1 MVEAVTIQRP
11 RRWDAPFSEDM
22 DNVAVERVLALE
34 PFRDMDRDRF
44 PDTLSL
50 AGIISNDTRIV
61 RFQDGDIVMREGDY
75 GNSAFLVISGQV
87 RVVLPPG
94 LPETMLGRA
103 PSKKKG
109 LLQAV
114 AQLWR
119 NPPYPEVRDSYTA
132 EENKGTASRIGG
144 DHEARIFIQDV
155 PMVLDE
161 HRTAALGAGDM
172 FGEIAALGRSQ
183 RTATVLS
190 DGPAELLEIRWQ
202 GLRDIRRRVDDFR
215 KHVDRLYRE
224 RSLASH
230 LQATPMFQ
238 HLDQDAINRIVDET
252 LFETY
257 GDFDWHTQ
265 YQRSRDDSFT
275 TRLASEPTIVT
286 EGDYP
291 DGLLLVRAGF
301 ARVSQSVNNGHRT
314 LRYIGRGAVFGMAEI
329 VHNWRQD
336 AAHKTDYDDQA
347 DDQSG
352 QGDQAGL
359 TGPTGQNAAG
369 ALQVKTLQT
378 TLRALGYVDILRV
391 PTTVIEELVLPTL
404 SDEELALYG
413 HSDELAE
420 TSDTF
425 LGAKTTDQSMIDP
438 GMLEFLVEHRYING
452 TATMLIDLDRC
463 VRCDECAVACS
474 RAHDNN
480 PRFNR
485 HGRRHDHYMVA
496 NACMHC
502 MDPVCMIGCPTGAIH
517 RASPGGQVVI
527 NDTTCIGCATCA
539 NSCPYDNIR
548 MVEVRGGNGAFIRD
562 TVTNAPIVKATK
574 CDLCLDQLGGPAC
587 ERACPHD
594 ALKRVDMQD
603 LTDLGKWLNR

>member
-1 MVEAVTIQRP
+1 MLEAVTIQRP
-11 RRWDAPFSEDM
+11 RRWDSPFSEDM
-22 DNVAVERVLALE
+22 DNVEVDRILGLE

-44 PDTLSL
+44 PDTLTL

-61 RFQDGDIVMREGDY
+61 RCQDGDIVMREGDY
-75 GNSAFLVISGQV
+75 GNSAFLVVSGQV

-94 LPETMLGRA
+94 LSETMLGRA
-103 PSKKKG
+103 PSQKKG

-132 EENKGTASRIGG
+132 EESKGTANRADG
-144 DHEARIFIQDV
+144 DQQARVFLQDV
-155 PMVLDE
+155 PTVLNE
-161 HRTAALGAGDM
+161 HRTAVLGAGDM
-172 FGEIAALGRSQ
+172 FGEIAALGRTQ
-183 RTATVLS
+183 RTATVIS
-190 DGPAELLEIRWQ
+190 DGPSELLEIRWQ

-238 HLDQDAINRIVDET
+238 HLDDAAISRIADET

-257 GDFDWHTQ
+257 GDFDWNTQ
-265 YQRSRDDSFT
+265 YQRGRGESFSR
-275 TRLASEPTIVT
+275 RLAREPIIVA
-286 EGDYP
+286 EDDYP

-301 ARVSQSVNNGHRT
+301 ARVSQAVNNGHRT
-314 LRYIGRGAVFGMAEI
+314 VRYIGRGAFFGMAEI
-329 VHNWRQD
+329 IHNWQSD
-336 AAHKTDYDDQA
+336 AGDA
-347 DDQSG
+347 DDN
-352 QGDQAGL
+352 GDAVGDG
-359 TGPTGQNAAG
+359 GPVET
-369 ALQVKTLQT
+369 KTLQA

-391 PTTVIEELVLPTL
+391 PTAVIEELVLPTL
-404 SDEELALYG
+404 SPEA
-413 HSDELAE
+413 LAE
-420 TSDTF
+420 YSKLDEYQDPKNDNNVI
-425 LGAKTTDQSMIDP
+425 GDGGEQPIDP

-452 TATMLIDLDRC
+452 TATMLMDLDRC
-463 VRCDECAVACS
+463 VRCDECVLACA

-485 HGRRHDHYMVA
+485 HGRRHDHFMVA

-517 RASPGGQVVI
+517 RSSSGGQVVI
-527 NDTTCIGCATCA
+527 NDMSCIGCATCA

-548 MVEVRGGNGAFIRD
+548 MVEVRDGNGALIRD

-574 CDLCLDQLGGPAC
+574 CDLCLDQPGGPAC
-587 ERACPHD
+587 QRACPHD

-603 LTDLGKWLNR
+603 LTDLGRWLNR

>member
-1 MVEAVTIQRP
+1 MVKAVTIQRP
-11 RRWDAPFSEDM
+11 RRWDQPFSEDM
-22 DNVAVERVLALE
+22 DDVEVERILGLDL
-34 PFRDMDRDRF
+34 FREMDRDRF

-50 AGIISNDTRIV
+50 PGIIRNDTRV
-61 RFQDGDIVMREGDY
+61 VHCQDGDIVMREGDY

-103 PSKKKG
+103 PSQKKG

-119 NPPYPEVRDSYTA
+119 NPTYPEVRNRYDVKA
-132 EENKGTASRIGG
+132 GEGTASRPD
-144 DHEARIFIQDV
+144 DHEQARVFLQDV
-155 PMVLDE
+155 PRVLDA
-161 HRTAALGAGDM
+161 HRTATLTAGDM
-172 FGEIAALGRSQ
+172 LGEIAALGRSQ
-183 RTATVLS
+183 RTATVFS
-190 DGPAELLEIRWQ
+190 DGPSELLEIRWQ
-202 GLRDIRRRVDDFR
+202 GLRDIRRRVDEFR

-230 LQATPMFQ
+230 LRATPMFR
-238 HLDQDAINRIVDET
+238 HLDEAAIARIVDET

-257 GDFDWHTQ
+257 GDFDWQTQ
-265 YQRSRDDSFT
+265 YQRDRGESFNR
-275 TRLASEPTIVT
+275 RLAGEPVIVA

-301 ARVSQSVNNGHRT
+301 ARVSQAVNNGHKT
-314 LRYIGRGAVFGMAEI
+314 IRYIGRGAVFGMAEI
-329 VHNWRQD
+329 IHNWSD
-336 AAHKTDYDDQA
+336 EAGGAKPDGDGEAAADQ
-347 DDQSG
+347 
-352 QGDQAGL
+352 
-359 TGPTGQNAAG
+359 TI
-369 ALQVKTLQT
+369 TLQA

-391 PTTVIEELVLPTL
+391 PTSVIEEFVLPTL
-404 SDEELALYG
+404 TSQ
-413 HSDELAE
+413 ELAE
-420 TSDTF
+420 YGELDRHLDYLERSTADDD
-425 LGAKTTDQSMIDP
+425 GASRLIEP
-438 GMLEFLVEHRYING
+438 GMLEFLVENRFING
-452 TATMLIDLDRC
+452 TATMLMDLDRC
-463 VRCDECAVACS
+463 VRCDDCVVACA

-517 RASPGGQVVI
+517 RSSAGGQVVI
-527 NDTTCIGCATCA
+527 NDVTCIGCATCA

-548 MVEVRGGNGAFIRD
+548 MVEVRDDNGAFIRD

-574 CDLCLDQLGGPAC
+574 CDLCLDQPGGPAC
-587 ERACPHD
+587 QRACPHD
-594 ALKRVDMQD
+594 ALKRADMQN
-603 LTDLGKWLNR
+603 LAELGSWLNR

>member
-11 RRWDAPFSEDM
+11 RRWDSPFSDQMGNAE
-22 DNVAVERVLALE
+22 VERVLSLE
-34 PFRDMDRDRF
+34 LFRDMDRDRF

-50 AGIISNDTRIV
+50 AGIISNDTRV
-61 RFQDGDIVMREGDY
+61 VNFQDGDIVMREGDY
-75 GNSAFLVISGQV
+75 GNSAFLVIQGQV

-94 LPETMLGRA
+94 LSETMLGRA
-103 PSKKKG
+103 PTAKKS
-109 LLQAV
+109 LMQAV

-119 NPPYPEVRDSYTA
+119 NPPYAEVRDSYATVGGQ
-132 EENKGTASRIGG
+132 GTTSRADG
-144 DHEARIFIQDV
+144 DPQARIFLQDV
-155 PMVLDE
+155 PAVLNE
-161 HRTAALGAGDM
+161 HRTATIGPGDM
-172 FGEIAALGRSQ
+172 FGEIAALGRTQ
-183 RTATVLS
+183 RTATVIS
-190 DGPAELLEIRWQ
+190 DGPSELLEIRWQ

-238 HLDQDAINRIVDET
+238 HLDEDAISHIVDET

-265 YQRSRDDSFT
+265 YQRSRDESFAQ
-275 TRLASEPTIVT
+275 RLAGEPVIVA

-301 ARVSQSVNNGHRT
+301 ARVSQIINNGNQT

-329 VHNWRQD
+329 IHNWRQD
-336 AAHKTDYDDQA
+336 HA
-347 DDQSG
+347 DREPTNS
-352 QGDQAGL
+352 
-359 TGPTGQNAAG
+359 TGEEHSPVAETM
-369 ALQVKTLQT
+369 ALQA

-391 PTTVIEELVLPTL
+391 PTTVIEKYVLPTL
-404 SDEELALYG
+404 SQVELSQYG
-413 HSDELAE
+413 LLDRPLAGTKE
-420 TSDTF
+420 PENDRH
-425 LGAKTTDQSMIDP
+425 AKAPTIEPTIEP

-452 TATMLIDLDRC
+452 TATMLIDMDRC
-463 VRCDECAVACS
+463 VRCDECVTACA

-527 NDTTCIGCATCA
+527 NDSTCIGCATCA

-548 MVEVRGGNGAFIRD
+548 MVEVRDGQGMLIRD
-562 TVTNAPIVKATK
+562 TVTNAPIIKATK

-587 ERACPHD
+587 QRACPHD
-594 ALKRVDMQD
+594 ALKRADMQD
-603 LTDLGKWLNR
+603 LPDLGKWLNR

>member
-11 RRWDAPFSEDM
+11 RRWDSPFSEEM
-22 DNVAVERVLALE
+22 GNAEVERILTLE

-44 PDTLSL
+44 PETLSL
-50 AGIISNDTRIV
+50 ADIISNDTRIV
-61 RFQDGDIVMREGDY
+61 KFQDGDIVVREGDY
-75 GNSAFLVISGQV
+75 GNSAFLVIKGQV
-87 RVVLPPG
+87 RVILPPG

-103 PSKKKG
+103 PSAKKS
-109 LLQAV
+109 LIQSL

-119 NPPYPEVRDSYTA
+119 NPVFPEVRHSYSA
-132 EENKGTASRIGG
+132 DENEGTASRTEG
-144 DHEARIFIQDV
+144 DQEAHIFLQDV
-155 PMVLDE
+155 PSILSE
-161 HRTAALGAGDM
+161 HRSATIGPGDM
-172 FGEIAALGRSQ
+172 FGEIAALGRTQ
-183 RTATVLS
+183 RTATVIS
-190 DGPAELLEIRWQ
+190 DGPSELLEIRWQ
-202 GLRDIRRRVDDFR
+202 GLRDIRRRVDEFR
-215 KHVDRLYRE
+215 KQVDRLYRE

-238 HLDQDAINRIVDET
+238 HLDEEAISTIVEET

-265 YQRSRDDSFT
+265 YQRSRADSFT
-275 TRLASEPTIVT
+275 NRLAGEPIIVA

-301 ARVSQSVNNGHRT
+301 ARVSQNVNKGHQT
-314 LRYIGRGAVFGMAEI
+314 VRYIGRGAVFGMAEI

-336 AAHKTDYDDQA
+336 AIQQQSREQDDGAGGGQ
-347 DDQSG
+347 DSNSQSL
-352 QGDQAGL
+352 AE
-359 TGPTGQNAAG
+359 TM
-369 ALQVKTLQT
+369 TLQA

-391 PTTVIEELVLPTL
+391 PTTVIEKYVLPTL
-404 SDEELALYG
+404 SAAEIAQYG
-413 HSDELAE
+413 QFDGHLESIEITRAE
-420 TSDTF
+420 RR
-425 LGAKTTDQSMIDP
+425 AEAQAIEP

-452 TATMLIDLDRC
+452 TATMLVDMDRC
-463 VRCDECAVACS
+463 IRCDECVHACA

-517 RASPGGQVVI
+517 RSSPDGQVVI
-527 NDTTCIGCATCA
+527 NDNTCIGCATCA

-548 MVEVRGGNGAFIRD
+548 MVEVRDGNGALIRD
-562 TVTNAPIVKATK
+562 TVTKAPIIKATK

-587 ERACPHD
+587 QRACPHD
-594 ALKRVDMQD
+594 ALKRADMQD
-603 LTDLGKWLNR
+603 LSDLGKWLNR

>member
-11 RRWDAPFSEDM
+11 RRWDSPFSDQMGNAE
-22 DNVAVERVLALE
+22 VERVLSLE
-34 PFRDMDRDRF
+34 LFRDMDRDRF

-50 AGIISNDTRIV
+50 AGIISNDTRV
-61 RFQDGDIVMREGDY
+61 VNFQDGDIVMREGDY
-75 GNSAFLVISGQV
+75 GNSAFLVIQGQV

-94 LPETMLGRA
+94 LSETMLGRA
-103 PSKKKG
+103 PAAKKG
-109 LLQAV
+109 LMQAV

-119 NPPYPEVRDSYTA
+119 NPPYAEVRDSYATVGGQ
-132 EENKGTASRIGG
+132 GTASRADG
-144 DHEARIFIQDV
+144 DPQARIFLQDV
-155 PMVLDE
+155 PAVLNE
-161 HRTAALGAGDM
+161 HRTATIGPGDM
-172 FGEIAALGRSQ
+172 FGEIAALGRTQ
-183 RTATVLS
+183 RTATVIS
-190 DGPAELLEIRWQ
+190 DGPSELLEIRWQ

-238 HLDQDAINRIVDET
+238 HLDEDAISHIVDET

-265 YQRSRDDSFT
+265 YQRSRDKSFAQ
-275 TRLASEPTIVT
+275 RLAGEPVILA

-301 ARVSQSVNNGHRT
+301 ARVSQIINNGNQT

-329 VHNWRQD
+329 IHNWRQEHSPV
-336 AAHKTDYDDQA
+336 AETMTM
-347 DDQSG
+347 QS
-352 QGDQAGL
+352 
-359 TGPTGQNAAG
+359 
-369 ALQVKTLQT
+369 

-391 PTTVIEELVLPTL
+391 PTTVIEKYVLPTL
-404 SDEELALYG
+404 SQVELSQYG
-413 HSDELAE
+413 LLDRPLAGTKE
-420 TSDTF
+420 PENDRRAKAPTF
-425 LGAKTTDQSMIDP
+425 EPTIEP

-452 TATMLIDLDRC
+452 TATMLVDMDRC
-463 VRCDECAVACS
+463 VRCDECVTACA

-527 NDTTCIGCATCA
+527 NDRTCIGCATCA

-548 MVEVRGGNGAFIRD
+548 MVEVRDGNGVLIRD
-562 TVTNAPIVKATK
+562 TVTNAPIIKATK

-587 ERACPHD
+587 QRACPHD
-594 ALKRVDMQD
+594 ALKRADMQD
-603 LTDLGKWLNR
+603 LPDLGKWLNR

>member
-11 RRWDAPFSEDM
+11 RRWDSPFSDQMGNAE
-22 DNVAVERVLALE
+22 VERVLSLE
-34 PFRDMDRDRF
+34 LFRDMDRDRF

-50 AGIISNDTRIV
+50 TGIISNDTRMV
-61 RFQDGDIVMREGDY
+61 NFQDGDIVMREGDY
-75 GNSAFLVISGQV
+75 GNSAFLVIQGQV

-94 LPETMLGRA
+94 LSETMLGRA
-103 PSKKKG
+103 PAAKKG
-109 LLQAV
+109 LMQAV

-119 NPPYPEVRDSYTA
+119 NPPYAEVRDSYATVGGQ
-132 EENKGTASRIGG
+132 GTASRADG
-144 DHEARIFIQDV
+144 DPQARIFLQDV
-155 PMVLDE
+155 PAVLNE
-161 HRTAALGAGDM
+161 HRTATIGQGEM
-172 FGEIAALGRSQ
+172 FGEIGALARTQ
-183 RTATVLS
+183 RTATVIS
-190 DGPAELLEIRWQ
+190 DGPSELLEIRWQ

-238 HLDQDAINRIVDET
+238 HLDEDAISHIVDET

-257 GDFDWHTQ
+257 GDFDWHTK
-265 YQRSRDDSFT
+265 YQRSRDESFEQ
-275 TRLASEPTIVT
+275 RLAGEPVIVA

-301 ARVSQSVNNGHRT
+301 ARVSQIINNGNQT

-329 VHNWRQD
+329 IHNWRQD
-336 AAHKTDYDDQA
+336 HA
-347 DDQSG
+347 DRE
-352 QGDQAGL
+352 
-359 TGPTGQNAAG
+359 PTNSPGEEHSPVAETM
-369 ALQVKTLQT
+369 TLQAA
-378 TLRALGYVDILRV
+378 LRALGYVDILRV
-391 PTTVIEELVLPTL
+391 PTTVIEKYVLPTL
-404 SDEELALYG
+404 SQEELSQYG
-413 HSDELAE
+413 LLDRPLAGTKE
-420 TSDTF
+420 PENDRRAEAPT
-425 LGAKTTDQSMIDP
+425 IEP

-452 TATMLIDLDRC
+452 TATMLIDMDRC
-463 VRCDECAVACS
+463 VRCDECVTACA

-527 NDTTCIGCATCA
+527 NDRTCIGCATCA

-548 MVEVRGGNGAFIRD
+548 MVEVRDGNGVLIRD
-562 TVTNAPIVKATK
+562 TVTNAPIIKATK

-587 ERACPHD
+587 QRACPHD
-594 ALKRVDMQD
+594 ALKRADMQD
-603 LTDLGKWLNR
+603 LPDLGKWLNR

>member
-11 RRWDAPFSEDM
+11 RRWDSPFSDQMGNAE
-22 DNVAVERVLALE
+22 VERVLSLE
-34 PFRDMDRDRF
+34 LFRDMDRDRF

-50 AGIISNDTRIV
+50 AGIISNDTRV
-61 RFQDGDIVMREGDY
+61 VNFQDGDIVMREGDY
-75 GNSAFLVISGQV
+75 GNSAFLVIQGQV

-94 LPETMLGRA
+94 LSETMLGRA
-103 PSKKKG
+103 PAAKKG
-109 LLQAV
+109 LMQAV

-119 NPPYPEVRDSYTA
+119 NPPYAEVRDSYATVGGQ
-132 EENKGTASRIGG
+132 GTASRADG
-144 DHEARIFIQDV
+144 DPQARIFLQDV
-155 PMVLDE
+155 PAVLNE
-161 HRTAALGAGDM
+161 HRTATIGPGDM
-172 FGEIAALGRSQ
+172 FGEIAALGRTQ
-183 RTATVLS
+183 RTATVIS
-190 DGPAELLEIRWQ
+190 DGPSELLEIRWQ

-238 HLDQDAINRIVDET
+238 HLDEDAISHIVDET

-265 YQRSRDDSFT
+265 YQRSRDKSFAQ
-275 TRLASEPTIVT
+275 RLAGEPVILA

-301 ARVSQSVNNGHRT
+301 ARVSQIINNGNQT

-329 VHNWRQD
+329 IHNWRQEHSPV
-336 AAHKTDYDDQA
+336 AETMTM
-347 DDQSG
+347 QS
-352 QGDQAGL
+352 
-359 TGPTGQNAAG
+359 
-369 ALQVKTLQT
+369 

-391 PTTVIEELVLPTL
+391 PTTVIEKYVLPTL
-404 SDEELALYG
+404 SQVELSQYG
-413 HSDELAE
+413 LLDRPLAGTKE
-420 TSDTF
+420 PENDRR
-425 LGAKTTDQSMIDP
+425 AKAPTIEPTIEP

-452 TATMLIDLDRC
+452 TATMLVDMDRC
-463 VRCDECAVACS
+463 VRCDECVTACA

-527 NDTTCIGCATCA
+527 NDRTCIGCATCA

-548 MVEVRGGNGAFIRD
+548 MVEVRDGNGVLIRD
-562 TVTNAPIVKATK
+562 TMTNAPIIKATK

-587 ERACPHD
+587 QRACPHD
-594 ALKRVDMQD
+594 ALKRADMQD
-603 LTDLGKWLNR
+603 LPDLGKWLNR

>member
-11 RRWDAPFSEDM
+11 RRWDSPFSDQMGNAE
-22 DNVAVERVLALE
+22 VERVLSLE
-34 PFRDMDRDRF
+34 LFRDMDRDRF

-50 AGIISNDTRIV
+50 AGIISNDTRV
-61 RFQDGDIVMREGDY
+61 VNFQDGDIVMREGDY
-75 GNSAFLVISGQV
+75 GNSAFLVIQGQV

-94 LPETMLGRA
+94 LSETMLGRA
-103 PSKKKG
+103 PAAKKG
-109 LLQAV
+109 LMQAV

-119 NPPYPEVRDSYTA
+119 NPPYAEVRDSYATVGGQ
-132 EENKGTASRIGG
+132 GTASRADG
-144 DHEARIFIQDV
+144 DPQARIFLQDV
-155 PMVLDE
+155 PAVLNE
-161 HRTAALGAGDM
+161 HRTATIGPGDM
-172 FGEIAALGRSQ
+172 FGEIAALGRTQ
-183 RTATVLS
+183 RTATVIS
-190 DGPAELLEIRWQ
+190 DGPSELLEIRWQ

-238 HLDQDAINRIVDET
+238 HLDEDAISHIVDET

-265 YQRSRDDSFT
+265 YQRSRDKSFAQ
-275 TRLASEPTIVT
+275 RLAGEPVILA

-301 ARVSQSVNNGHRT
+301 ARVSQIINNGNQT

-329 VHNWRQD
+329 IHNWRQEHSPV
-336 AAHKTDYDDQA
+336 AETMTM
-347 DDQSG
+347 QS
-352 QGDQAGL
+352 
-359 TGPTGQNAAG
+359 
-369 ALQVKTLQT
+369 

-391 PTTVIEELVLPTL
+391 PTTVIEKYVLPTL
-404 SDEELALYG
+404 SQVELSQYG
-413 HSDELAE
+413 LLDRPLAGTKE
-420 TSDTF
+420 PENDRR
-425 LGAKTTDQSMIDP
+425 AKAPTIEPTIEP

-452 TATMLIDLDRC
+452 TATMLVDMDRC
-463 VRCDECAVACS
+463 VRCDECVTACA

-527 NDTTCIGCATCA
+527 NDRTCIGCATCA

-548 MVEVRGGNGAFIRD
+548 MVEVRDGNGVLIRD
-562 TVTNAPIVKATK
+562 TVTNAPIIKATK

-587 ERACPHD
+587 QRACPHD
-594 ALKRVDMQD
+594 ALKRADMQD
-603 LTDLGKWLNR
+603 LPDLGKWLNR